1 MKLEKHNRN
10 KTLVIRRRFTL
21 DFSFCDCKDYPSQ
34 KREFESLIDALKSFS
49 RENPL
54 AGKNPHKLDKK
65 GNVRNSGYIQQLINN
80 HNAVWSIDAC
90 PRNGQSGDKRVLFTY
105 DDKRQGVV
113 YILNCFIDTH

>member
-1 MKLEKHNRN
+1 MKLKKHDRN

-49 RENPL
+49 SENPL
-54 AGKNPHKLDKK
+54 AGKKSHKLDPK

-90 PRNGQSGDKRVLFTY
+90 PRNGQSGDKRILFTY